1 MPSFGGPSPF
11 MKLFEERSKGEK
23 GGGGGATGK
32 GGKDVGR
39 GSRRDNDDEG
49 RKRKK
54 GTSHGA
60 GEALEETENLG
71 GKVEASKGKKRGGGD
86 EEANVQQLP
95 SKKKQKKEGEARREQ
110 ARGDRG
116 SHGTAGGPLIGS
128 SRDDNDNEVWKG
140 SVASAGGAGGL
151 GVEGKKKRKKRKGR
165 HGGNKGF
172 GAGDARNEES
182 DEEDDEDGFRRNIPK
197 SGNLNGQQ
205 KHGAGGGGKDAGPL
219 GHEEGAGGGDA
230 GDGKKK
236 REWKNHGGSREATG
250 EEDDGWGGGGQ
261 GKDKAKNVS
270 NGEYP
275 FEADDADHAETPVEA
290 YRDIAPVL
298 ARLAEALGKTKAT
311 LRVYDPY
318 YCAGGVVKRLAQ
330 HGFKKVYNRCED
342 FYKMIETVRV
352 LLHSLG
358 RLSLCGARNFSSSQG
373 AQFPRLPSNRAL
385 WRKQSHAF
393 FLRVMHFCAYPCRQ
407 PRAWKFRAL
416 HTHTHTHTHTY
427 IYICMYVC
435 IDR

>member
-1 MPSFGGPSPF
+1 
-11 MKLFEERSKGEK
+11 MKLFEERSRGEK

-32 GGKDVGR
+32 GGRDGGVGVAGKGGKEPGGR
-39 GSRRDNDDEG
+39 GSRPDDEC

-54 GTSHGA
+54 GTSHDA
-60 GEALEETENLG
+60 GEALEERENLG
-71 GKVEASKGKKRGGGD
+71 GKVEAGRGKKRDSVEGD
-86 EEANVQQLP
+86 ARVQQLP

-110 ARGDRG
+110 ARGDQG
-116 SHGTAGGPLIGS
+116 SHGAAGGSPTGE
-128 SRDDNDNEVWKG
+128 SRDDSSEAGKG
-140 SVASAGGAGGL
+140 SVASAGGGGEL
-151 GVEGKKKRKKRKGR
+151 GVAEGKKKRKKRKGR
-165 HGGNKGF
+165 GGSKGS
-172 GAGDARNEES
+172 GAGDAGNGES
-182 DEEDDEDGFRRNIPK
+182 DEEDEDRIRRNVQK

-205 KHGAGGGGKDAGPL
+205 DHGAGGGGKGAGPQ
-219 GHEEGAGGGDA
+219 GHEESARGRDA

-236 REWKNHGGSREATG
+236 KKEGKNQGGSREAAG
-250 EEDDGWGGGGQ
+250 EDDDGWGSGQ
-261 GKDKAKNVS
+261 GKDKANDFL

-352 LLHSLG
+352 LCLV
-358 RLSLCGARNFSSSQG
+358 
-373 AQFPRLPSNRAL
+373 AL
-385 WRKQSHAF
+385 TRP
-393 FLRVMHFCAYPCRQ
+393 VV
-407 PRAWKFRAL
+407 
-416 HTHTHTHTHTY
+416 T
-427 IYICMYVC
+427 V
-435 IDR
+435 